1 MKIEIKLP
9 FKTPT
14 INHLYGQRG
23 FRKFL
28 TKIATE
34 LREKIYAIVYDFMK
48 ERDLSELMSTPLKV
62 VIEVHED
69 WYTKKQIVRR
79 IDIAN
84 REKFLVDS
92 VFNALGIDDKF
103 IFEHTMRKI
112 QDTEEF
118 SIIEIEA
125 IAS

>member
-1 MKIEIKLP
+1 
-9 FKTPT
+9 
-14 INHLYGQRG
+14 
-23 FRKFL
+23 
-28 TKIATE
+28 
-34 LREKIYAIVYDFMK
+34 
-48 ERDLSELMSTPLKV
+48 MSTPLKV